1 MSSYTIKTSGIT
13 EEEKA
18 ALYWLVSRQGLGAI
32 SIRRLYE
39 QFGSF
44 KLIYNIE
51 EKALAEAGILK
62 KNQLESLIKGK
73 AEYGRCCDEYLSLPD
88 NKICCV
94 TPFEKTYPSRL
105 KEIHDYPMMLFQ
117 RGGGGF
123 PNDEVPS
130 VAIVGARGCS
140 AYGEQITEEFAR
152 VLALEGVQIIS
163 GLAVGIDGAAHRGC
177 LKNRRGQTYAVLG
190 CSVNICYPTRHY
202 LLYEAMQEHGGII
215 SEYPLHVEPEKRNF
229 PMRNRIISGLSD
241 LVLVTEAKEK
251 SGSLITTEFALD
263 QGRDVF
269 AVPGRI
275 TDHLSKGCNALIS
288 QGAQPALSPDDI
300 LEYLGVRFEKKLQ
313 IKEKNVMS
321 LAKKEKL
328 LYSCLDF
335 SPRHLDQISSA
346 SGLPVSECM
355 GILMELELAGFVYR
369 SSNQYYGRK
378 L

>member
-1 MSSYTIKTSGIT
+1 MYTIQESGIT

-18 ALYWLVSRQGLGAI
+18 ALYWLMSLPGLGAVTLRKI
-32 SIRRLYE
+32 YE
-39 QFGSF
+39 YYGSYQI
-44 KLIYNIE
+44 LYNIE
-51 EKALAEAGILK
+51 EKALTEAGILK
-62 KNQLESLIKGK
+62 KNQAEVIHYGK
-73 AEYGRCCDEYLSLPD
+73 RDYERCCDEYLSLPD

-94 TPFEKTYPSRL
+94 TPFESDYPKRL
-105 KEIHDYPMMLFQ
+105 RTISDYPMMLFQ
-117 RGGGGF
+117 RGNGGF
-123 PNDEVPS
+123 PNDEIPS

-152 VLALEGVQIIS
+152 ALSAEGIQIIS
-163 GLAVGIDGAAHRGC
+163 GLAIGIDGAAHRGC
-177 LKNRRGQTYAVLG
+177 LKNHKGQTYAVLG

-202 LLYEAMQEHGGII
+202 AIYEAILEYGGII
-215 SEYPLHVEPEKRNF
+215 SEFPMHTEPEKRNF

-251 SGSLITTEFALD
+251 SGSLITTELALN
-263 QGRDVF
+263 QGREVF

-275 TDHLSKGCNALIS
+275 TDHLSQGCNQLIA
-288 QGAQPALSPDDI
+288 QGAIPALSPNDI
-300 LEYLGVRFEKKLQ
+300 LEYLGVQFEKKLQ

-335 SPRHLDQISSA
+335 SPKHLDQIVGD